1 MKKLLSFICLLLLAA
16 MVQAQDKKTETI
28 LYPLVG
34 KFEFR
39 QTQYIQFK
47 EIEFWVYDHTGKI
60 HFYTNHA
67 TGTNMP
73 RERIMFSANADYI
86 ALMTKNGYEVGYKR
100 TKKMPQ

>member
-1 MKKLLSFICLLLLAA
+1 MKKLLTLVCLILVTGLL
-16 MVQAQDKKTETI
+16 QAQDKKSATI
-28 LYPLVG
+28 TYPLVG

-47 EIEFWVYDHTGKI
+47 EIEFWVYDNTGKL

-73 RERIMFSANADYI
+73 REKIMFSANADYI

-100 TKKMPQ
+100 NKKMPR

>member
-1 MKKLLSFICLLLLAA
+1 MKKLLSLICLLFLATL
-16 MVQAQDKKTETI
+16 VQAQNKKPETI
-28 LYPLVG
+28 LYPLMG

-47 EIEFWVYDHTGKI
+47 EIEFWVYDHTGKL

-73 RERIMFSANADYI
+73 REKIMFSANPDYI
-86 ALMTKNGYEVGYKR
+86 ELMTKNGYEVGYKR
-100 TKKMPQ
+100 NKKIPF